1 MLHNGTGKVK
11 TLILIQARKLFIYW
25 TSCEAI
31 AGDPV
36 EGSQVD
42 NTTEVDDEP
51 LPF

>member
-1 MLHNGTGKVK
+1 M
-11 TLILIQARKLFIYW
+11 W

-51 LPF
+51 MPF